1 MHPRSSSRHV
11 AALVGVSLILAAC
24 SRDISS
30 LDLAPF
36 PSEPGVFGD
45 GYAPGVSFQAFLG
58 SKVDAVAIDPGIKF
72 RGASALKI
80 TIPSF
85 GDPAGSYAGG
95 AFVSNVA
102 RNLSEFDALTFYAR
116 ASRSATLDVAGFAND
131 NTGESR
137 YTAQRSAIP
146 LTTSWQKVVIPIPLA
161 ARLMEERG
169 MFFFAEGPENGVGY
183 DVWIDEIR
191 FETLG
196 TIRNTRPA
204 IASATLSGEVGGTVN
219 VTGTTVTFDVDGLDV
234 LVAAAVG
241 YFTFTSSNAAV
252 AAVTAT
258 GAISVIGPGS
268 ATVNASLGE
277 TAATGA
283 ITINALSPPTTA
295 APAPTRAAAD
305 VISLFSNAYTNVPVD
320 KWSADWDMA
329 DVSDVQ
335 IAGDAVKK
343 YANLSFA
350 GIEFLTQT
358 VNATAMTHLHLNV
371 YQRNTS
377 PLRVKLINF
386 GANAVFG
393 GGDDSEHEVSV
404 SSGLTA
410 NAWSTVE
417 IPLSSFTGLTA
428 RGHLAQ
434 MIISSGSSTLY
445 LDNVYFYKAPLPPPP
460 PPASVPT
467 TAAPTPTRPSS
478 SVISLFSD
486 AYTNVPVGT
495 WSAPWDD
502 ADVEDVQIAGNTA
515 KKYTNF
521 TFAGIEFT
529 APTVNAAAMTGFHVD
544 FWTPDATASPATFKI
559 KLVDFGANG
568 AFGGG
573 DDVEHELT
581 LDAASTPGIRTG
593 QWTGLDIPLSTFT
606 GLVTRGNL
614 AQLIF
619 VSDPNTVYLDNL
631 YFYSNAVPTA
641 PTTAAPTPTFATA
654 DVISLFSDA
663 YTNVTVNTWSA
674 SWDNADVVDVQVA
687 GNNVKKYSNFVF
699 AGIEFTSSPINAT
712 AMTHFSMD
720 IWTAD
725 PTASPAI
732 FKIKLVDFGAGG
744 VFGGGDDREH
754 EITLT
759 AATTPAIRTGQWT
772 RLDVPL
778 SMFTG
783 LTTRGHLAQLILVAD
798 PNTVY
803 VDNVLLHK

>member
-11 AALVGVSLILAAC
+11 LALVGVSLILAAC

-36 PSEPGVFGD
+36 PSEPDIFGD
-45 GYAPGVSFQAFLG
+45 GYAAGVSFQAFAG
-58 SKVDAVAIDPGIKF
+58 SKVDAVAIDPGVKF
-72 RGASALKI
+72 RGTSALKI
-80 TIPSF
+80 TIPSV

-95 AFVSNVA
+95 AFVANVA
-102 RNLSEFDALTFYAR
+102 RDLSAYDALTFYAR

-137 YTAQRSAIP
+137 FTAQRGGIP
-146 LTTSWQKVVIPIPLA
+146 LTTSWQKVVIPLPLA
-161 ARLMEERG
+161 SKLMEERG

-183 DVWIDEIR
+183 DLWIDEIR

-204 IASATLSGEVGGTVN
+204 IASATLSGEVGATVD
-219 VTGTTVTFDVDGLDV
+219 VTGTTVTFDVDGRDV
-234 LVAAAVG
+234 VVEAAAA
-241 YFTFTSSNAAV
+241 YFTFRSSNAAV
-252 AAVTAT
+252 AAVTPT
-258 GAISVIGPGS
+258 GAISVVGPGS
-268 ATVNASLGE
+268 ATVSAALGE
-277 TAATGA
+277 TAAAGA
-283 ITINALSPPTTA
+283 VTINALSPPTTA
-295 APAPTRAAAD
+295 APTPTRVAAD
-305 VISLFSNAYTNVPVD
+305 VVSLFSNAYTNVPVD

-335 IAGDAVKK
+335 IAGNDTKK

-350 GIEFLTQT
+350 GIEFITRT
-358 VNATAMTHLHLNV
+358 VNAAAMTHLHLNV
-371 YQRNTS
+371 FLRNTS
-377 PLRVKLINF
+377 SFRVKLVNF
-386 GANAVFG
+386 GANGVFG
-393 GGDDSEHEVSV
+393 GGDDSEHEVTV

-417 IPLSSFTGLTA
+417 IPLSSFTGLNA
-428 RGHLAQ
+428 RGNLAQ
-434 MIISSGSSTLY
+434 MIITSSSSTLY
-445 LDNVYFYKAPLPPPP
+445 LDNLYFYKAPPPPV
-460 PPASVPT
+460 SVPT
-467 TAAPTPTRPSS
+467 TAAPAPTRPAS

-486 AYTNVPVGT
+486 TYTNVPVST

-502 ADVEDVQIAGNTA
+502 ADLEDVQIAGNNV

-529 APTVNAAAMTGFHVD
+529 APTVNATAMTGFHVD
-544 FWTPDATASPATFKI
+544 FWTPDATALPAIFKI

-593 QWTGLDIPLSTFT
+593 EWTSLDIPLSAFT
-606 GLVTRGNL
+606 GLVTRGHL

-631 YFYSNAVPTA
+631 YFYSNVVPTA
-641 PTTAAPTPTFATA
+641 PTTAAPAPTFAAA
-654 DVISLFSDA
+654 DVISLFSDS

-674 SWDNADVVDVQVA
+674 QWDNADVEDVQIA
-687 GNNVKKYSNFVF
+687 GNTVKKYTNLVF

-712 AMTHFSMD
+712 AMTHFSLD

-725 PTASPAI
+725 PTAAPAT
-732 FKIKLVDFGAGG
+732 FKIKLVDFGANGA
-744 VFGGGDDREH
+744 FGGGDDREH

-759 AATTPAIRTGQWT
+759 AATTPGLRTGQWT

-778 SMFTG
+778 SQFTG